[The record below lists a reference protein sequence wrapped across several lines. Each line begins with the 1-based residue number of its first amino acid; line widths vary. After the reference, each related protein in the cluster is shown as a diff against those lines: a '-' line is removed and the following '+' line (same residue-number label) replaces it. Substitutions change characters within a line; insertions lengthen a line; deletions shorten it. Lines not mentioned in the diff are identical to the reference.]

1 MRFQTQTQKEA
12 LDKRQKANG
21 VSIQL
26 SDVDCVYLP
35 EASRS
40 PGRASDHSDR
50 GNKRYFRLKSLKWS
64 VSIVLTYA

>member
-1 MRFQTQTQKEA
+1 MQTQKEA

-50 GNKRYFRLKSLKWS
+50 GNKR
-64 VSIVLTYA
+64 

>member
-1 MRFQTQTQKEA
+1 MQTQKEA

-40 PGRASDHSDR
+40 PGCGWIAYLLSQ
-50 GNKRYFRLKSLKWS
+50 W
-64 VSIVLTYA
+64 